1 MWGGCLRVLMT
12 VAQSSG
18 MTIVSLFNVCYHR
31 LIQYRRC
38 ACTLIVLFCRSKIC
52 QVKRKNRY
60 KFKQI
65 WLYWSSQQPI
75 TSNISFSLV
84 SGTWRI
90 AIYILSSFIF
100 RSYIIYIH
108 ENHSSLI
115 IMIYYLER
123 NHQNTSGKCILIG
136 STQLITTVF
145 L

>member
-18 MTIVSLFNVCYHR
+18 MTIVSLSNVCYHR

-52 QVKRKNRY
+52 QVKSKIDINLN
-60 KFKQI
+60 KFDY
-65 WLYWSSQQPI
+65 YWSSQQLI
-75 TSNISFSLV
+75 TSNISLSLDF
-84 SGTWRI
+84 GTWSI
-90 AIYILSSFIF
+90 TTNILSCFIF
-100 RSYIIYIH
+100 RSNIILSH
-108 ENHSSLI
+108 ENHSSII

-136 STQLITTVF
+136 STQLITIVF